1 ILILVAGLDPD
12 LKMPPEER
20 KPLSLEE
27 ISRLRAWIQQGA
39 KWPLDGNAAASQT
52 RTSSHW
58 AFQAPRRH
66 ALPRVADAKWV
77 RNPIDAFVLA
87 RLEGA
92 QVLPSEEAE
101 RATLIRRLHLDL
113 LGLPPTP
120 QEVDAFVKDARSD
133 AYDVL
138 VDRLLSSAHY
148 GERWGRHWLDVARY
162 ADSDGFEKDTGRP
175 YAWRYRNWVI
185 DALNRD
191 LPFDQ
196 FTIEQLAGDLLPGAT
211 VEQKV
216 ATGFHRNTLT
226 NKEGGVDK
234 EQFRVEQLVDRVN
247 TTAK

>member
-1 ILILVAGLDPD
+1 MNRSQILSACAGLLVSGGLVGADDKVQSPAKRLPPAASGTIEFQRDIRPIFTRACVSCHGVEKQRGGLRLDNGTAALKGSDSGPVIKPGDAERSRILILVAGLDPD

-101 RATLIRRLHLDL
+101 RATLIR
-113 LGLPPTP
+113 
-120 QEVDAFVKDARSD
+120 
-133 AYDVL
+133 
-138 VDRLLSSAHY
+138 
-148 GERWGRHWLDVARY
+148 
-162 ADSDGFEKDTGRP
+162 
-175 YAWRYRNWVI
+175 
-185 DALNRD
+185 
-191 LPFDQ
+191 
-196 FTIEQLAGDLLPGAT
+196 
-211 VEQKV
+211 
-216 ATGFHRNTLT
+216 
-226 NKEGGVDK
+226 
-234 EQFRVEQLVDRVN
+234 
-247 TTAK
+247 